1 MNSLTDK
8 VLGEN
13 GLVGKAGSIFAD
25 KVNGDGS
32 SSSAVDDAFNVMVRG
47 RAAAS

>member
-25 KVNGDGS
+25 KVNGVWQLIFGCRRC
-32 SSSAVDDAFNVMVRG
+32 F
-47 RAAAS
+47 

>member
-32 SSSAVDDAFNVMVRG
+32 SSSAVDDALM
-47 RAAAS
+47 